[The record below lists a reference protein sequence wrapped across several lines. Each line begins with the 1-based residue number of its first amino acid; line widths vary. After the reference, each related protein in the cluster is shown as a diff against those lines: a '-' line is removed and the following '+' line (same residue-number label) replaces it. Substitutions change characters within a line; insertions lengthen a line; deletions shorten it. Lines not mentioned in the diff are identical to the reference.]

1 MCSKSSAS
9 KMPDAGRASI
19 LGSGASRGLSVP
31 LAAASCGRTGV
42 EGAWARARCTK
53 RAVSSGAA
61 TIRCL
66 VTMLSTIESTLSF
79 LLSGALL
86 RCSVALRALEDD
98 ASTRTLLS
106 DLTMVVSHAWPLSP
120 SSARCS
126 GVVGALKPMAI
137 HEDACGR

>member
-1 MCSKSSAS
+1 MCSMSSAS

-19 LGSGASRGLSVP
+19 LGSGTSSGLSVP
-31 LAAASCGRTGV
+31 LAAASGGRTGV
-42 EGAWARARCTK
+42 DGACARARCTK

-61 TIRCL
+61 TIRCR

-86 RCSVALRALEDD
+86 RCSVALRVLDDD

-126 GVVGALKPMAI
+126 GVVGALRRMAM
-137 HEDACGR
+137 HENGVGG